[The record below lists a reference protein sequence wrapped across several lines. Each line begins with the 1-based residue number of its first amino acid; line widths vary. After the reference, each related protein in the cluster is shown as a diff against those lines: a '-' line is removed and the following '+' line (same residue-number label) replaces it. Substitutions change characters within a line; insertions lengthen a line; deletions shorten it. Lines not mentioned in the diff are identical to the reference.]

1 MQNVSGETFDAVSV
15 RKSLSK
21 LSDFQS
27 VTASPYRVLH
37 QAQGDK
43 QEINPIRLKSS
54 SKTTGSTQRDDAPF
68 QRKMGL
74 FPVYRLEEADSLL
87 KEGGGGWVS
96 DGALRAR
103 SYKTH
108 PKPRLQGEAP
118 SLFKGFIMV
127 FVFSVAT

>member
-15 RKSLSK
+15 SKSLSK

-54 SKTTGSTQRDDAPF
+54 SKTNGSTQWNDAPLPM
-68 QRKMGL
+68 KMGL
-74 FPVYRLEEADSLL
+74 FPVYRLVEAGGLL
-87 KEGGGGWVS
+87 KEGGVRFS
-96 DGALRAR
+96 DGALRTC
-103 SYKTH
+103 SYKTQ
-108 PKPRLQGEAP
+108 PEA
-118 SLFKGFIMV
+118 
-127 FVFSVAT
+127 